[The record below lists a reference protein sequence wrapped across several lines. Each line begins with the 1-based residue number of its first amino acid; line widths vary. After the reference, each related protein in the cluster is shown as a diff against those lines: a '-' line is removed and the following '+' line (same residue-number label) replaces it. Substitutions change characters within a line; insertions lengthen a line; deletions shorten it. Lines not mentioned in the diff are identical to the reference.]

1 MSKTPI
7 SLALDRYD
15 RHFPFFDGTLTVPPD
30 LNLNVLQAGETTAL
44 RDGGHRHKRM
54 LQDGEFDAAE
64 VSFSSYI
71 MAKARGLPFTAIPAF
86 PRRLFSQT
94 QMYVGAASDITEPR
108 ALAGKRVGLQSFQTT
123 LAVLAKGDLAFE
135 HGIDL
140 KSIHWV
146 VRANETIAFEPDGEW
161 KIDYVAAD
169 ADLGALLADG
179 TIDALFFSRVP
190 TTLETG
196 TVRRLFPD
204 PKAACADFYGRNG
217 FFPIM
222 HVIALKDEVAA
233 ANPELPRMLLDLY
246 QQAKM
251 LVASYM
257 DDPGWS
263 QMPWARLAREEQTR
277 LMSGDLWPVGFAAN
291 RANIERFIG
300 YSHDQGLI
308 DRRLSPD
315 ALFHAS
321 VLDT

>member
-1 MSKTPI
+1 MAPIPI

-15 RHFPFFDGTLTVPPD
+15 RHFPFFDGTLSVPSD
-30 LNLNVLQAGETTAL
+30 LTLRVLQAGETTAL

-54 LQDGEFDAAE
+54 LRDGEFDAAE
-64 VSFSSYI
+64 VSFSSYV

-94 QMYVGAASDITEPR
+94 QMYIAAASDISDPT
-108 ALAGKRVGLQSFQTT
+108 ALAGRRVGLQSFQTT

-135 HGIDL
+135 YGIDL

-146 VRANETIAFEPDGEW
+146 VRAGETIAFEPGAGW

-169 ADLGALLADG
+169 ADLGALLAG
-179 TIDALFFSRVP
+179 GAIDALFFSRVP
-190 TTLETG
+190 SNLESG
-196 TVRRLFPD
+196 AVRRLFPD

-222 HVIALKDEVAA
+222 HVIALKDGIAA
-233 ANPELPRMLLDLY
+233 ANPGLPRALLDLY
-246 QQAKM
+246 RQAKA
-251 LVASYM
+251 LAASYM

-263 QMPWARLAREEQTR
+263 QLPWARLAREEQNN
-277 LMSGDLWPVGFAAN
+277 LLKGDLWPVGFAAN
-291 RANIERFIG
+291 RANVERFIG

-308 DRRLSPD
+308 DRQLSPD
-315 ALFHAS
+315 ALFHDS
-321 VLDT
+321 VLDS

>member
-1 MSKTPI
+1 MSPI
-7 SLALDRYD
+7 PLSLALDRYD
-15 RHFPFFDGTLTVPPD
+15 RHFPFFDGTLSVPAT
-30 LNLNVLQAGETTAL
+30 LSLSVFQAGEMTAL
-44 RDGGHRHKRM
+44 RNGGHRHKRM

-64 VSFSSYI
+64 VSFSSFI

-94 QMYVGAASDITEPR
+94 QMYVPYSSDITEPR
-108 ALAGKRVGLQSFQTT
+108 SLAGKRVGLQSFQTT

-135 HGIDL
+135 YGVDL

-146 VRANETIAFEPDGEW
+146 VRAGETIAFEPGEEW

-190 TTLETG
+190 SNLETG
-196 TVRRLFPD
+196 AVRRLFPD

-222 HVIALKDEVAA
+222 HVIALKDEVIA
-233 ANPELPRMLLDLY
+233 ANPELPRTLLDLY
-246 QQAKM
+246 QQAKA
-251 LVASYM
+251 LVATYM

-263 QMPWARLAREEQTR
+263 HLPWARMAREEQNG
-277 LMSGDLWPVGFAAN
+277 LLKGDLWPVGYAAN
-291 RANIERFIG
+291 RANVERFIG

-308 DRRLSPD
+308 DRQLAPE
-315 ALFHAS
+315 ALFHGS
-321 VLDT
+321 VLDS